1 MVVVKLIG
9 MKKIVLVIILSCF
22 IISQVKA
29 QFGSRVLNDEQ
40 SKASFVKLI
49 YHSMN
54 DSVVYGY
61 GFPNPTSIKH
71 IVFSK
76 ERPTEKKTKDW
87 QSIKVKYAE
96 FYYNKLA
103 MQTKSVYNIKYSEKK
118 LFLTDTLRAYYIK
131 GKGSGI
137 ANGLEALSYEN
148 NNVRLYEPIRWEG
161 FNVYA
166 KLVYMQ
172 TKNEE
177 PINSKT
183 HFLNYNNQKAFMRS
197 SKRVFK
203 GCSKLVQKIKKG
215 AYFPKSRKN
224 LKQLADDYESLCMQN

>member
-1 MVVVKLIG
+1 MVIIKLPL
-9 MKKIVLVIILSCF
+9 MKKIVYTIILSCF
-22 IISQVKA
+22 IIDQVEA

-40 SKASFVKLI
+40 SRESFVKLI

-54 DSVVYGY
+54 DSVVSGY
-61 GFPNPTSIKH
+61 GFPDATSIKH

-76 ERPTEKKTKDW
+76 ERPTEEKTKDW
-87 QSIKVKYAE
+87 GTIKVKYAE

-103 MQTKSVYNIKYSEKK
+103 MQTRTVYKVKYSEKK
-118 LFLTDTLRAYYIK
+118 SFLTDTLRVYYLR

-148 NNVRLYEPIRWEG
+148 DNVRLYEPIQWEG

-172 TKNEE
+172 TKDDD
-177 PINSKT
+177 PLNSET
-183 HFLNYNNQKAFMRS
+183 YFLNYNNHKAFKRS
-197 SKRVFK
+197 GKRVFK
-203 GCSKLVQKIKKG
+203 DCPKLVQNIKEG
-215 AYFPKSRKN
+215 VYFPKSRKN
-224 LKQLADDYESLCMQN
+224 LKQLADDYESLCLKN